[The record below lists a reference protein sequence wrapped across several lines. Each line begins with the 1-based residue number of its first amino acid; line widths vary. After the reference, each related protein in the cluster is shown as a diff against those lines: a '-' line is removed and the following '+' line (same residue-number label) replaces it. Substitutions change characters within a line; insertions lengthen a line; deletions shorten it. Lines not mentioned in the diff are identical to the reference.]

1 VVCTVVEM
9 KVLLDFKTTT
19 TTTTT
24 TTTQLLQAV
33 LYNMVSPRLV

>member
-19 TTTTT
+19 TTT
-24 TTTQLLQAV
+24 QLLQVV
-33 LYNMVSPRLV
+33 LNLRPPVDVS

>member
-19 TTTTT
+19 TTT
-24 TTTQLLQAV
+24 QLLQVV
-33 LYNMVSPRLV
+33 LRLVQNLRPPVDVS

>member
-9 KVLLDFKTTT
+9 KVLLDFKTTA
-19 TTTTT
+19 TTTT

-33 LYNMVSPRLV
+33 LYNIVSPRLV